1 MCGFSSFACSC
12 YSSHG
17 ASVTAI
23 IASCLHELTV
33 NYFSWFELCTWPGNV
48 SLWLCLA
55 WSSAN
60 LYQFLLQY
68 ISIWLNSMAVFLI

>member
-1 MCGFSSFACSC
+1 MP
-12 YSSHG
+12 
-17 ASVTAI
+17 AI

-33 NYFSWFELCTWPGNV
+33 NYFLWAELCTWPGNV

-60 LYQFLLQY
+60 LYQFYFSIFPLAEFNGSIPNLLGY
-68 ISIWLNSMAVFLI
+68 K